1 MERWGGAG
9 ERRAVAPATQGC
21 RLPGGVANV
30 NRQIAARCA
39 KEQGGV
45 VGPTNLSEMNRTMFK
60 RGPITPPGVGPTTH
74 AATLAHFSGQR
85 VD

>member
-1 MERWGGAG
+1 MGGRLDYSTDRWPNDPLG
-9 ERRAVAPATQGC
+9 R
-21 RLPGGVANV
+21 N
-30 NRQIAARCA
+30 
-39 KEQGGV
+39 GV